1 VASLTA
7 VLRSSR
13 VSAAFDSWRRD
24 DLMEK
29 GLMMLGALVV
39 AAALAVAGY
48 AYFSA

>member
-1 VASLTA
+1 LTA

-24 DLMEK
+24 DPVMEK